1 MSRRPIRTEQLT
13 DIYFLKPPPHNVSFT
28 QYFSDVFLMAQYF
41 LSGAVIEP
49 KQEPPFPVE
58 SMF

>member
-1 MSRRPIRTEQLT
+1 MSSPSIRTEQLT
-13 DIYFLKPPPHNVSFT
+13 ELVFIKPSPHNVSFT

-49 KQEPPFPVE
+49 KQEPPFPE